1 MDNEA
6 EPLFRQIATLIADA
20 IVDGEYTP
28 GDRVASTNDLAH
40 FHEINPA
47 TARKGLAL
55 LRDEGILENRRGV
68 GTFVAPDARERIV
81 ESRSKEFAGTYI
93 APLIDEA
100 VRLNYSRAELHEL
113 VERVAESR
121 GMYQ

>member
-6 EPLFRQIATLIADA
+6 EPLFRQIATLISDA
-20 IVDGEYTP
+20 IVDGEYGP

-47 TARKGLAL
+47 TARKGIAL

-68 GTFVAPDARERIV
+68 GTFVAENAKERIL
-81 ESRSKEFAGTYI
+81 ENRRRGFPGDYL

-100 VRLNYSRAELHEL
+100 VRLNFARDELHEL
-113 VERVAESR
+113 VDRVAESR
-121 GMYQ
+121 GMYK